1 MLFWQD
7 WSHESRKVLAAK
19 VAAHGKR
26 KGVFDTNSA
35 ERHGFV
41 QDIHDAISEWVSTSK
56 ATKNISDHLSGA
68 AEYLFLELTVDERF
82 TVSPEAA
89 EWTKKFQHA
98 LVVKHAEQVFK
109 TALAELDGNA
119 VAQYEV
125 VYDWLSG
132 MQQSDDSIN
141 LSGVYLAEAAA
152 HLVRGGYDQLSVKSV
167 RVRKFVEVDVPTFQS
182 YQDIKHELVESK
194 REQMR
199 LNEFKPKVM
208 SAFVRNKLLNNV
220 YLPLIG
226 DNLAKQLG
234 TAGDNTRTDRMGL
247 LLLISPP
254 GYGKTTLMEYVANR
268 LGLTFM
274 KINGPALGHDVV
286 SLDPNEAPNAT
297 AAEEVKK
304 LNLALEMGDN
314 VLIYLD
320 DIQHTHSEFLQKFIS
335 LCDGQRKIEGVY
347 NGVAR
352 TYDLRGKKVGVVM
365 AGNPYTETGGKF
377 QIPDMLANRADTYNL
392 GDILGGHAED
402 FKASYIE
409 NSLTS
414 NGVLSKLSSRSQK
427 DVYTV
432 MHIAS
437 TGSQEGVDFEGNY
450 TPAEIDEM
458 VKVCKHLYRVR
469 DAILRV
475 NLEYIRSA
483 AQEDAYREE
492 PAFKLQGSYRNMN
505 RIAEKVLPL
514 MTDQEVVGLIS
525 DHYENE
531 SQTLTSGAES
541 NLLKFKEMENLATE
555 EEQKRWLKI
564 KKDFNQNQLLG
575 GADENDPVARVVA
588 QMTTFTDGL
597 ESIRAGIHQAAE
609 SYTKPQSLTEST
621 IAHLEKI
628 ISGLRA
634 VPVEVDINVMAAD
647 SDESGV
653 SDIESVDEDMPVTI
667 EPTIRQGEQLEDPSE

>member
-1 MLFWQD
+1 VSGLIG
-7 WSHESRKVLAAK
+7 SHKVVDGGNYTL
-19 VAAHGKR
+19 HY
-26 KGVFDTNSA
+26 N
-35 ERHGFV
+35 EFV
-41 QDIHDAISEWVSTSK
+41 EK
-56 ATKNISDHLSGA
+56 L
-68 AEYLFLELTVDERF
+68 
-82 TVSPEAA
+82 
-89 EWTKKFQHA
+89 
-98 LVVKHAEQVFK
+98 
-109 TALAELDGNA
+109 
-119 VAQYEV
+119 
-125 VYDWLSG
+125 
-132 MQQSDDSIN
+132 
-141 LSGVYLAEAAA
+141 
-152 HLVRGGYDQLSVKSV
+152 
-167 RVRKFVEVDVPTFQS
+167 RKFVEVDVPTFQS

-514 MTDQEVVGLIS
+514 MTDQEVVGLIF
-525 DHYENE
+525 
-531 SQTLTSGAES
+531 L
-541 NLLKFKEMENLATE
+541 
-555 EEQKRWLKI
+555 
-564 KKDFNQNQLLG
+564 
-575 GADENDPVARVVA
+575 
-588 QMTTFTDGL
+588 
-597 ESIRAGIHQAAE
+597 
-609 SYTKPQSLTEST
+609 SLRKWRT
-621 IAHLEKI
+621 
-628 ISGLRA
+628 
-634 VPVEVDINVMAAD
+634 
-647 SDESGV
+647 
-653 SDIESVDEDMPVTI
+653 
-667 EPTIRQGEQLEDPSE
+667 